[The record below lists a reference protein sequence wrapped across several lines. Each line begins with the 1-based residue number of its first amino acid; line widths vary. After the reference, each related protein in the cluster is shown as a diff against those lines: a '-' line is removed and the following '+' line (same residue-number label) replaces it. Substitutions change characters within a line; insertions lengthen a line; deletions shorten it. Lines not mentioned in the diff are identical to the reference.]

1 MSLSLPN
8 VGPRR
13 LRVLVVDDEPLARD
27 CVRLALGGE
36 PAVEVVGEC
45 TDGEA
50 AVEAIRE
57 LRPDVVFL
65 DVQMPGLDGFGVV
78 ERVGVEQMPSVVFVT
93 AYDTHAIR
101 AFEVHAL
108 DYVLKP
114 FENDRLLAAL
124 RRARDARRAQRDGA
138 LGRRLARLLRDME
151 PAEAH
156 VVAPTGSALARREPV
171 RRFAVR
177 NDGRI
182 RFVVAADVDWVEAD
196 GNYAILHVG
205 AERHRVR
212 FTLQAL
218 ARELDP
224 ARFFQIHR
232 STIVNLDRVKEV
244 QPWFGGDYVAI
255 LHGGE
260 KLRVSR
266 TRAPL
271 LLRTAR

>member
-1 MSLSLPN
+1 MPDEMPE
-8 VGPRR
+8 GAAPPRR
-13 LRVLVVDDEPLARD
+13 ALRVLVVDDEPLARD
-27 CVRLALGGE
+27 CVRLALRDAAG
-36 PAVEVVGEC
+36 VEVVGEC
-45 TDGEA
+45 ADGAA
-50 AVEAIRE
+50 AVDAIRVH
-57 LRPDVVFL
+57 RPDVVFL

-78 ERVGVEQMPSVVFVT
+78 DAVGVDRMPSVVFVT
-93 AYDTHAIR
+93 AFDAHAIR

-124 RRARDARRAQRDGA
+124 RRAREDRRTRRDGA
-138 LGRRLARLLRDME
+138 LGRRLARLLRGLQTEGGD
-151 PAEAH
+151 
-156 VVAPTGSALARREPV
+156 VAAPRREPV

-177 NDGRI
+177 HDGRI
-182 RFVVAADVDWVEAD
+182 RFVAVDEVDWVEAD
-196 GNYAILHVG
+196 GNYAVLHAG
-205 AERHRVR
+205 AQRHRVR
-212 FTLQAL
+212 FTIQAL

-224 ARFFQIHR
+224 TRFFQIHR

-255 LHGGE
+255 LTTGE

>member
-1 MSLSLPN
+1 VSPPVPN
-8 VGPRR
+8 A

-27 CVRLALGGE
+27 CVRLALAGVPGV
-36 PAVEVVGEC
+36 AVVGEC
-45 TDGEA
+45 ADGPA
-50 AVEAIRE
+50 AVDAIRA

-65 DVQMPGLDGFGVV
+65 DVQTPGLDGFGVV
-78 ERVGVEQMPSVVFVT
+78 DAVGAEHMPPVVFVT

-114 FENDRLLAAL
+114 FENERLLAAL
-124 RRARDARRAQRDGA
+124 DRARAARRAQRDGA
-138 LGRRLARLLRDME
+138 LGRRLARLLRE
-151 PAEAH
+151 LELRGTGAAPPHRAPA
-156 VVAPTGSALARREPV
+156 

-177 NDGRI
+177 DDGRI
-182 RFVVAADVDWVEAD
+182 RFVAAYEVDWIEAD
-196 GNYAILHVG
+196 GNYAVLHVG
-205 AERHRVR
+205 AQRHRVR

-224 ARFFQIHR
+224 STFFQIHR

-244 QPWFGGDYVAI
+244 QPWFGGDYIAI
-255 LHGGE
+255 LTTGE